1 MFGKRY
7 TPSVKNNMQLKEKV
21 VNEINSFIYRLE
33 RGRVTSEAEQDT
45 LVRIIYDL
53 KTDVEALN
61 NSVGTGEEDI
71 EATANKILGLLKDLK
86 KISEQDMIHRIQDV
100 ADELDYH
107 VVLMRDIFDG
117 VTAVPTEEEEQAAK
131 ISYARRK
138 LNARLSELNEIKESF
153 TANSRRLEKEIQ
165 GYEKDL
171 TELDAQM
178 VNEDNE
184 RKINELFKKIN
195 SLKTKLDSLIVRKS
209 NYTTCFNLLD
219 MIYVNAAEIVEASD
233 FAGEE
238 IGKAKAL
245 LNIGKLRKVLSEPD
259 KALLVLKRMQADI
272 KAVYDRTQNM
282 DAKLAELNTTSATV
296 SQDALAYKA
305 ELMRKKRE
313 KEGHAD
319 LDVNAGS
326 STTINTE
333 TISEEDN

>member
-1 MFGKRY
+1 MFGKKY

-33 RGRVTSEAEQDT
+33 RGRVTSEAEQDA
-45 LVRIIYDL
+45 LVRVIYDL
-53 KTDVEALN
+53 KADVEALN
-61 NSVGTGEEDI
+61 NSVGTGTEDI

-86 KISEQDMIHRIQDV
+86 KISEQDMVHRIQEV

-107 VVLMRDIFDG
+107 VVLMRDIFGG
-117 VTAVPTEEEEQAAK
+117 VTVVPTEEEEQAAK

-153 TANSRRLEKEIQ
+153 TINSRRLEKDIQ

-171 TELDAQM
+171 TELDDAI

-184 RKINELFKKIN
+184 RKINELHKKVT
-195 SLKTKLDSLIVRKS
+195 SLKSKLDSLIVRKS
-209 NYTTCFNLLD
+209 TYTTCFNLLD
-219 MIYVNAAEIVEASD
+219 MIYVNATEIVEASD

-259 KALLVLKRMQADI
+259 KAMLILKRMQVDI
-272 KAVYDRTQNM
+272 KEVYDRTQNM
-282 DAKLAELNTTSATV
+282 DAKLAEFNTSSTTV
-296 SQDALAYKA
+296 SQEALAYKA

-313 KEGHAD
+313 KESHAD
-319 LDVNAGS
+319 LDVKAGS

-333 TISEEDN
+333 TTTEEEN

>member
-7 TPSVKNNMQLKEKV
+7 TPSVKNNMLLKEKV

-53 KTDVEALN
+53 KADVEALN

-86 KISEQDMIHRIQDV
+86 KISEQDMVHRIQDV

-178 VNEDNE
+178 MDEDN
-184 RKINELFKKIN
+184 R
-195 SLKTKLDSLIVRKS
+195 V
-209 NYTTCFNLLD
+209 
-219 MIYVNAAEIVEASD
+219 
-233 FAGEE
+233 
-238 IGKAKAL
+238 
-245 LNIGKLRKVLSEPD
+245 
-259 KALLVLKRMQADI
+259 
-272 KAVYDRTQNM
+272 
-282 DAKLAELNTTSATV
+282 
-296 SQDALAYKA
+296 
-305 ELMRKKRE
+305 
-313 KEGHAD
+313 
-319 LDVNAGS
+319 
-326 STTINTE
+326 
-333 TISEEDN
+333 